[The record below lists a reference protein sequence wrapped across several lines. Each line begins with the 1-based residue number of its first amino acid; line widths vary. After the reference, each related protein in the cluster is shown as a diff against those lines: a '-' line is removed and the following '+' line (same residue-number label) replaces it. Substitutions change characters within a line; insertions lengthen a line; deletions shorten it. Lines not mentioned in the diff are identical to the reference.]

1 MKRHVQDVMVLVTCN
16 IMILMI
22 VISVLEMAEFMME
35 WNKLISDTTIIQK
48 RIV

>member
-22 VISVLEMAEFMME
+22 VISVLEMAGFMKE
-35 WNKLISDTTIIQK
+35 WNKFISDKTII
-48 RIV
+48 

>member
-22 VISVLEMAEFMME
+22 VISVLEMAGFMKE
-35 WNKLISDTTIIQK
+35 WNKFISDTKII
-48 RIV
+48 

>member
-22 VISVLEMAEFMME
+22 VISVLEMAGFMKE
-35 WNKLISDTTIIQK
+35 WNKFISDTTII
-48 RIV
+48 

>member
-22 VISVLEMAEFMME
+22 VISVLEMAGFMKE
-35 WNKLISDTTIIQK
+35 WNKFISDAKIIK
-48 RIV
+48 K